1 MMRAPC
7 GKQLL
12 SLVVCCL
19 ALIMLHASE
28 GLSQSIESEQP
39 GGAVKVDEFEILGGC
54 DFGARLDNF
63 AIHLQQD
70 ADVDGYV
77 ISYGP
82 AGIGSGSGNY
92 NLAIIENYLVNS
104 RGVEKERFKTVYG
117 GRYNKQ
123 TEIATELWL
132 VPRGAEPPE
141 LKRYENTAKTFTGKF
156 EEYETSDF
164 GGEVAE
170 GTGPY
175 AGDPTL
181 ANFAEAL
188 RSQPETRAYIVAYS
202 SPDAATGAW
211 RRVAKNV
218 ADNLETDFDIQADRI
233 KMIFAGY
240 DKKLGE
246 YREVKVQLWVL
257 PNDAPPP
264 VRATKSERRPKTLR
278 QIGAFNE
285 YFLRNPADAK
295 RAFEGFADVLRED
308 KNLRVCL
315 IVRPSTKSPNAEA
328 SPDELPSVDLLKLA
342 EKWKLELAE
351 TYKVD
356 EDRLVITVAA
366 ETDDYAGGMLET
378 WIVPPGSTLPDPYP
392 PLEETSEVEEENP
405 Q

>member
-1 MMRAPC
+1 MMHAQG
-7 GKQLL
+7 GKRLL
-12 SLVVCCL
+12 SLSVCCL

-28 GLSQSIESEQP
+28 GLSQSIEPEQLS
-39 GGAVKVDEFEILGGC
+39 GAVKFDEFEILGGC

-63 AIHLQQD
+63 AIYLQQD
-70 ADVDGYV
+70 AGADGYV

-82 AGIGSGSGNY
+82 AGRGSGSGNY
-92 NLAIIENYLVNS
+92 NLTVIENYLVNA
-104 RGVEKERFKTVYG
+104 RGLEKERFRTVYG

-132 VPRGAEPPE
+132 VPRGAQPPE
-141 LKRYENTAKTFTGKF
+141 LKLYENTAKSFKGKF
-156 EEYETSDF
+156 EEYEASDHW
-164 GGEVAE
+164 GEADDG

-175 AGDPTL
+175 AGDPVL

-188 RSQPETRAYIVAYS
+188 RSQPEMRAYIVAYS

-218 ADNLETDFDIQADRI
+218 ADNLETHFDIQADRI
-233 KMIFAGY
+233 KTIFAGY

-246 YREVKVQLWVL
+246 YHEVKVQLWVL
-257 PNDAPPP
+257 PSDAPPP
-264 VRATKSERRPKTLR
+264 ARAAKSERRPKTLVR
-278 QIGAFNE
+278 IGTFNE
-285 YFLRNPADAK
+285 YFLREPNAVK

-315 IVRPSTKSPNAEA
+315 IVRPSTEAPEAEA
-328 SPDELPSVDLLKLA
+328 SMGAPPSVDLVKLA
-342 EKWKLELAE
+342 EKWKLDLAK

-366 ETDDYAGGMLET
+366 ETDDYAGGVLET
-378 WIVPPGSTLPDPYP
+378 WIVPPGSALPDPYP
-392 PLEETSEVEEENP
+392 P
-405 Q
+405 